1 VDLRENKKSYDC
13 IVASNEVHKE
23 DHFMFTY
30 KYGESLDQEW
40 ITLIKSALE
49 QGLTPEEIRI
59 FLTDRQK

>member
-1 VDLRENKKSYDC
+1 
-13 IVASNEVHKE
+13 
-23 DHFMFTY
+23 MFTY